1 MIDKLNGCIFWLK
14 MIANQKNIILFG
26 IKSAKINKNEF
37 DSEPAYTKKFLKTKL
52 KPHGDEVTD
61 FYDNK
66 IPKVSKNPFSLDSA
80 LNKNENYNLQVF
92 LKECKDNEE
101 KVNRHILMIIWAIFC
116 LLISLIFL
124 MKNRLKKWV

>member
-1 MIDKLNGCIFWLK
+1 M
-14 MIANQKNIILFG
+14 
-26 IKSAKINKNEF
+26 
-37 DSEPAYTKKFLKTKL
+37 KTKL
-52 KPHGDEVTD
+52 KSHGDEVTD

-66 IPKVSKNPFSLDSA
+66 IPKVSKNPFNLDSA
-80 LNKNENYNLQVF
+80 LNKDENYNLQVF
-92 LKECKDNEE
+92 LKECKDNEK